1 MFLVK
6 ESGKNLIKVYAEMP
20 DIKWSLDLQ
29 MELNLSTVE
38 YDLEIHIMF
47 F

>member
-20 DIKWSLDLQ
+20 DIKWDLQ